1 VLARATAKQQCVEG
15 TDGDDKLAA
24 TWRGPRRI
32 LGRLVGNN
40 VLYAVVE
47 GLPCTPSLRRPRAT
61 DRVVQNAG
69 ADTTYISSPPR
80 WVAIAA
86 TGIRRVKCQG
96 LELLTSQK
104 KRARCRSP
112 HHGRGRSRV
121 SHPLVRQGPHQRDL
135 GAARRAPSLR
145 TGDAGNIDVVKAY

>member
-1 VLARATAKQQCVEG
+1 LAELAARAQPENNTLWTSFTAVLARATAKQQCVEG

-86 TGIRRVKCQG
+86 TGSDASSV
-96 LELLTSQK
+96 
-104 KRARCRSP
+104 RALNC
-112 HHGRGRSRV
+112 
-121 SHPLVRQGPHQRDL
+121 
-135 GAARRAPSLR
+135 
-145 TGDAGNIDVVKAY
+145 